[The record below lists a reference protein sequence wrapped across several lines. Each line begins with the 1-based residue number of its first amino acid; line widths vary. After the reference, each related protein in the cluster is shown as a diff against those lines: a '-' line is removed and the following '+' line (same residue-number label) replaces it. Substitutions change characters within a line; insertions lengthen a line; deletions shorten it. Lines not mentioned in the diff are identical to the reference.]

1 MKTNI
6 NFNYYGGFH
15 EQAEV
20 IARQQIGHYSLYSCN
35 GTFFNIELKKK
46 VDKIKPIHIYESIN
60 KFDTVNDL
68 DEEDEEQEDD
78 FVYESISYVYVYSE
92 FVILFD
98 IDKTIKNSKILNL
111 TIYYKQEDVSIK
123 PLIKEL
129 YTYKLNNNSTH
140 FYTIGVGRH
149 GYILERNDIPNIDIN
164 LDVNY
169 GNDFNQHD
177 KAIKHHLT
185 KQSGLLLFYGPPG
198 CGKTMYIRHLI
209 SEYSNLKKVI
219 FLPSYMIQQ
228 LSKPE
233 LISFI
238 KRYKNTLLILE
249 DAEFALLNRS
259 NISSDT
265 QAVSNLLNITDGL
278 LNDITKIQV
287 LATFNIEQD
296 QIDPA
301 LLREGRL
308 LYKYKFDKL
317 SIVDS
322 KKVADSLDVTMDVTE
337 EMTLAQIY
345 NYEDY
350 VKNIENKGNRK
361 IGFTR

>member
-1 MKTNI
+1 MSI

-20 IARQQIGHYSLYSCN
+20 IAREQIGHYSLYSCN
-35 GTFFNIELKKK
+35 ETFFNIELKKIL
-46 VDKIKPIHIYESIN
+46 DKKTPINIYENIN
-60 KFDTVNDL
+60 KFDTVND
-68 DEEDEEQEDD
+68 EDEEQEDD
-78 FVYESISYVYVYSE
+78 FVYESISYVYVYNDY
-92 FVILFD
+92 VILFD

-111 TIYYKQEDVSIK
+111 TIYYNQTDSNIK
-123 PLIKEL
+123 LLIKEL
-129 YTYKLNNNSTH
+129 YAYKLNNNSTH

-149 GYILERNDIPNIDIN
+149 GYILERNDIPSIDIN
-164 LDVNY
+164 LHVNY
-169 GNDFNQHD
+169 GSDFKQHD

-259 NISSDT
+259 NVASDT

-317 SIVDS
+317 SIEDS
-322 KKVADSLDVTMDVTE
+322 KKVADNLSIDIDIND
-337 EMTLAQIY
+337 EMTLAEIY

-350 VKNIENKGNRK
+350 IKNIQNKGNRK